1 DAGLLVGVLTL
12 SAVFGALEASTLG
25 IAARE
30 ALLGRRMRV
39 GASLA
44 GGLRRLPATLG
55 TTVLLGIIFFFLLA
69 PGITTFE
76 VALYNLSGVDLCNP
90 NVVLSDRV
98 ILGLVLNLVGL
109 VLILPGV
116 ALALVLTIRLGPA
129 PYVAATE
136 PMGPGQ
142 AIRRSW

>member
-1 DAGLLVGVLTL
+1 
-12 SAVFGALEASTLG
+12 
-25 IAARE
+25 
-30 ALLGRRMRV
+30 
-39 GASLA
+39 
-44 GGLRRLPATLG
+44 
-55 TTVLLGIIFFFLLA
+55 
-69 PGITTFE
+69 
-76 VALYNLSGVDLCNP
+76 
-90 NVVLSDRV
+90 V

-142 AIRRSW
+142 AIRRSWRLTRGFFWRTLGILLVMTLVTALISLPFAQFHTPLANLALVPLAEVLASPLVALTWIVVLYDLRLRREGYDAL